1 MVTILLQK
9 IIELLTGFFND
20 FIEWANTVGDKIAS
34 IKDNTDSLPD
44 IKDNTDSI
52 KNNTSSIAAS
62 NSLIQ
67 GYSLLIS
74 NRATNIDNNVTAIKN
89 NVGSIATSSGT
100 TAAFAEDI
108 ANNTLDMDNRL
119 VTIGSDTTQIRAD
132 SGNLAADVAEI
143 KNTLGLYLY
152 NTIVTEEAEGSIAN
166 FDTDLKDYLQE
177 AKVTIPADAGGIS
190 NLDIIN
196 QSVLD
201 SDSAEIFKGLL
212 NGTYKYVDLGTLTY
226 SKHTTGSLYY
236 FTASISGNIKRINS
250 PTLLVN
256 MLCSEPYNIVTQSV
270 WNSNLPCITKLYGTT
285 NSILISNH
293 DFDNVDAVDLPAL
306 LSGVYLIYELGA
318 AETPITENEF
328 DQLCA
333 IYGSE
338 NNKYPITFT
347 SITDGAEIDLLSG
360 IIKINTSPVTYDSIT
375 PIAIRTYKGVNNI
388 YSDIGTISVTYRETL
403 KHYLKKQEA

>member
-9 IIELLTGFFND
+9 IIELLTGFFGD

-132 SGNLAADVAEI
+132 SGNIAADVAEI
-143 KNTLGLYLY
+143 KDTLGLYLY
-152 NTIVTEEAEGSIAN
+152 NTIVTEDAEGYVA
-166 FDTDLKDYLQE
+166 FCDTDLKDYLQE
-177 AKVTIPADAGGIS
+177 AKVTIPADAGGITGINFYHAKKNLFNWNLVTPFNS
-190 NLDIIN
+190 NVSVTKSYNSITTTNNNSYTINALYGSDI
-196 QSVLD
+196 L
-201 SDSAEIFKGLL
+201 FKP
-212 NGTYKYVDLGTLTY
+212 GTYTFSVKNKVSTSLNLYKNGVYYATAINTNNKKGTVVINAEDTLTVFY
-226 SKHTTGSLYY
+226 NVTANNTVTVEELMIECGSNATTFEEYETPTNY
-236 FTASISGNIKRINS
+236 SIS
-250 PTLLVN
+250 
-256 MLCSEPYNIVTQSV
+256 
-270 WNSNLPCITKLYGTT
+270 
-285 NSILISNH
+285 
-293 DFDNVDAVDLPAL
+293 
-306 LSGVYLIYELGA
+306 
-318 AETPITENEF
+318 
-328 DQLCA
+328 
-333 IYGSE
+333 
-338 NNKYPITFT
+338 FT
-347 SITDGAEIDLLSG
+347 SITDGAEIDLLTG
-360 IIKINTSPVTYDSIT
+360 LIKINTSPVTYDSIT

-388 YSDIGTISVTYRETL
+388 YSDIGTTSVTYRETL

>member
-9 IIELLTGFFND
+9 IIELLTGFFGD

-34 IKDNTDSLPD
+34 IKDNTDSLLD

-143 KNTLGLYLY
+143 KDTLGLYLY
-152 NTIVTEEAEGSIAN
+152 NTIVTEDAEGDIASC
-166 FDTDLKDYLQE
+166 DTDLKDYLTE
-177 AKVTIPADAGGIS
+177 AKVTIPADAGGITG
-190 NLDIIN
+190 I
-196 QSVLD
+196 
-201 SDSAEIFKGLL
+201 
-212 NGTYKYVDLGTLTY
+212 TLTQQGNNMWDEVWENGFIDSSGVPTVSATSIRSVNFCKCKPNTKY
-226 SKHTTGSLYY
+226 FLYVAANVPAAYILFYDSSNTFISRALIENTVTTTPANAAY
-236 FTASISGNIKRINS
+236 FKISCYNYGATYNDNISINS
-250 PTLLVN
+250 NINVN
-256 MLCSEPYNIVTQSV
+256 TYAAYESV
-270 WNSNLPCITKLYGTT
+270 S
-285 NSILISNH
+285 
-293 DFDNVDAVDLPAL
+293 
-306 LSGVYLIYELGA
+306 
-318 AETPITENEF
+318 
-328 DQLCA
+328 
-333 IYGSE
+333 
-338 NNKYPITFT
+338 YPISFT
-347 SITDGAEIDLLSG
+347 SITDGAEIDLLTG
-360 IIKINTSPVTYDSIT
+360 LIKINTSPVTYDSIT

-388 YSDIGTISVTYRETL
+388 YSDIGTTSVTYRETL